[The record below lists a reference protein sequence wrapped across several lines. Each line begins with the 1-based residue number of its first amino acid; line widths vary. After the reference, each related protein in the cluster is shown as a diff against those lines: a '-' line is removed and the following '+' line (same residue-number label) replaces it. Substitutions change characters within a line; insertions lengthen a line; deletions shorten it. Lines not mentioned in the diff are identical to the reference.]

1 MIELKNKTVT
11 KAEIIQ
17 EVSSAIGLT
26 KLETEAILNAV
37 ISKITK
43 SLESKRR
50 VEIRGFGTFGI
61 KKREPRKARN
71 PGTGEVVFLPERYVP
86 VFKPSSLLK
95 KNINDWFNGVKNALW
110 KKKKKVP
117 KKVWTIV
124 KQSNEFS
131 NKS

>member
-1 MIELKNKTVT
+1 MIELKTKTVT
-11 KAEIIQ
+11 KAEIIE

-26 KLETEAILNAV
+26 KVETEAILNAV

-61 KKREPRKARN
+61 KKRDPRKARN

-110 KKKKKVP
+110 KKKKKEKNFYAQ
-117 KKVWTIV
+117 KKKKIAR
-124 KQSNEFS
+124 
-131 NKS
+131 

>member
-1 MIELKNKTVT
+1 MIELENKTVT
-11 KAEIIQ
+11 KAEIIE

-26 KLETEAILNAV
+26 KVETEAILNAV
-37 ISKITK
+37 ISKIRN
-43 SLESKRR
+43 SLELKRR

-71 PGTGEVVFLPERYVP
+71 PGTGEIVFLPERYVP

-110 KKKKKVP
+110 
-117 KKVWTIV
+117 
-124 KQSNEFS
+124 
-131 NKS
+131 

>member
-71 PGTGEVVFLPERYVP
+71 PGTGEVVF
-86 VFKPSSLLK
+86 
-95 KNINDWFNGVKNALW
+95 
-110 KKKKKVP
+110 
-117 KKVWTIV
+117 
-124 KQSNEFS
+124 
-131 NKS
+131 

>member
-1 MIELKNKTVT
+1 MIELKNRTVT

-110 KKKKKVP
+110 KKKKKEKNFYAQ
-117 KKVWTIV
+117 KKKKIAC
-124 KQSNEFS
+124 K
-131 NKS
+131 

>member
-110 KKKKKVP
+110 KKKKNEKNFYAQ
-117 KKVWTIV
+117 KKKKIAC
-124 KQSNEFS
+124 K
-131 NKS
+131 

>member
-95 KNINDWFNGVKNALW
+95 KNINDCFNGVKIALW
-110 KKKKKVP
+110 KKKKKEKNFYAQ
-117 KKVWTIV
+117 KKKKIAC
-124 KQSNEFS
+124 KQT
-131 NKS
+131 

>member
-1 MIELKNKTVT
+1 MIELENKTVT
-11 KAEIIQ
+11 KAEIIE

-26 KLETEAILNAV
+26 KVETEAILNAV
-37 ISKITK
+37 ISKIRK
-43 SLESKRR
+43 SLEGKRR

-110 KKKKKVP
+110 
-117 KKVWTIV
+117 
-124 KQSNEFS
+124 
-131 NKS
+131 

>member
-110 KKKKKVP
+110 KKKKNEKNFYAQ
-117 KKVWTIV
+117 KKKKIAG
-124 KQSNEFS
+124 K
-131 NKS
+131 

>member
-50 VEIRGFGTFGI
+50 VEIRGFGSFCI
-61 KKREPRKARN
+61 RDRKSIRARN
-71 PGTGEVVFLPERYVP
+71 PKSGESIELPKRSIPY
-86 VFKPSSLLK
+86 FRASKLLK
-95 KNINDWFNGVKNALW
+95 QRIN
-110 KKKKKVP
+110 
-117 KKVWTIV
+117 
-124 KQSNEFS
+124 
-131 NKS
+131 

>member
-50 VEIRGFGTFGI
+50 VEIRGFGTLS
-61 KKREPRKARN
+61 KKNNKSKMVRN
-71 PGTGEVVFLPERYVP
+71 PKTNEKI
-86 VFKPSSLLK
+86 FKEKSFKLHFKIGKTLHKRINSDLK
-95 KNINDWFNGVKNALW
+95 
-110 KKKKKVP
+110 
-117 KKVWTIV
+117 
-124 KQSNEFS
+124 NEF
-131 NKS
+131 

>member
-110 KKKKKVP
+110 KKKKKEKNFYAQ
-117 KKVWTIV
+117 KKKKIAC
-124 KQSNEFS
+124 K
-131 NKS
+131 